1 MGGTVT
7 PSLFNVNEDNP
18 TGLPVESSIFTEG
31 GSLLEKASL
40 RQPGAILLV
49 SCYELGHQPIGIALP
64 MGFLEQAG
72 YAPASLDIAV
82 EKVDL
87 ERIKQA
93 RFVGISVPM
102 HTALRLGVRVAELVR
117 ETNPSCHICF
127 YGLYASLNAEYLLEL
142 FSPARP
148 RRDDPLQPG
157 ATGTPTRPFPFADS
171 VIGGEYEAPLVQVL
185 EALER
190 GDSLEHV
197 EGVSH
202 RGKIVGPHLKRLPFA
217 VPSRNGLPPLERYAH
232 LERDGA
238 QHVVGY
244 VEASR
249 GCLHHCLH
257 CPIVPVY
264 EGRFFIVPA
273 EVVLEDIRRQVRAG
287 ATHITFGDPD
297 FLNGPGHSLSI
308 VRAMRAE
315 FPRVTFDFTAKV
327 EHILKHRSIFSEL
340 GSLGCLFVI
349 SAVES
354 FSDLVLTKL
363 EKGHTRADVFAAL
376 EIVRQAG
383 ITLRA
388 SLVPFTPW
396 ATLDDY
402 LELFDIVESHDLVEA
417 TDPVQYTIRLL
428 VPPGSALLTRS
439 DVRRFLGPLDQAGFQ
454 YQWTHPDPR
463 MDKLHREVSAAVE
476 AAASTSEDPAATFDR
491 LRAIAYRF
499 ADRQPAA
506 PTASRTPSRNRHRPP
521 RLTEPWFCCAEP
533 TERQL
538 HPLHTKGC
546 GEV

>member
-1 MGGTVT
+1 M
-7 PSLFNVNEDNP
+7 
-18 TGLPVESSIFTEG
+18 
-31 GSLLEKASL
+31 LEKASL

-87 ERIKQA
+87 ERIRQA

-127 YGLYASLNAEYLLEL
+127 YGLYASLNAKYLLNNV
-142 FSPARP
+142 
-148 RRDDPLQPG
+148 
-157 ATGTPTRPFPFADS
+157 ADS
-171 VIGGEYEAPLVQVL
+171 VIGGEYEAPLVRVM

-190 GDSLEHV
+190 GDSLANV
-197 EGVSH
+197 EGVSY

-232 LERDGA
+232 LEHDGG
-238 QHVVGY
+238 QRVVGY
-244 VEASR
+244 VETSR

-264 EGRFFIVPA
+264 EGRFFIVPV

-308 VRAMRAE
+308 VRAMHAE
-315 FPRVTFDFTAKV
+315 FPRVTFDFTAKI

-354 FSDLVLTKL
+354 FSDLVLARL

-396 ATLDDY
+396 TTLDDY
-402 LELFDIVESHDLVEA
+402 LELFDIAESHDLVEA

-428 VPPGSALLTRS
+428 IPPGSALLARS
-439 DVRRFLGPLDQAGFQ
+439 DVRRFSGPLDQAGFQ

-491 LRAIAYRF
+491 LRTIAYRF
-499 ADRQPAA
+499 ADRQPPA

>member
-1 MGGTVT
+1 V
-7 PSLFNVNEDNP
+7 
-18 TGLPVESSIFTEG
+18 
-31 GSLLEKASL
+31 LEKALL

-49 SCYELGHQPIGIALP
+49 SCYELGHQPIGIAMP
-64 MGFLEQAG
+64 IGFLERAG
-72 YAPASLDIAV
+72 YAPASLDIAL

-87 ERIKQA
+87 ERVMQA

-102 HTALRLGVRVAELVR
+102 HTALRLGVGVAGLIR

-127 YGLYASLNAEYLLEL
+127 YGLYASLNAKYLLNYV
-142 FSPARP
+142 
-148 RRDDPLQPG
+148 
-157 ATGTPTRPFPFADS
+157 ADS
-171 VIGGEYEAPLVQVL
+171 VIGGEYETPLVHL
-185 EALER
+185 IEALER
-190 GDSLEHV
+190 GDSLENV
-197 EGVSH
+197 EGISH
-202 RGKIVGPHLKRLPFA
+202 RGTIVGPHLKRLPFA
-217 VPSRNGLPPLERYAH
+217 VPSRNGLPALERYAH
-232 LERDGA
+232 LEHDGG
-238 QHVVGY
+238 QRVVGY

-315 FPRVTFDFTAKV
+315 FPRVTFDFTAKI
-327 EHILKHRSIFSEL
+327 EHLLKHRVIFSEL

-354 FSDLVLTKL
+354 FSDFVLAKL

-383 ITLRA
+383 ITLRP

-402 LELFDIVESHDLVEA
+402 LELFEIVESHDLIDA

-428 VPPGSALLTRS
+428 IPPGSALLTRS

-463 MDKLHREVSAAVE
+463 MDKLQQEVSAAVE
-476 AAASTSEDPAATFDR
+476 AAASTSEDPVATFDR

-499 ADRQPAA
+499 ANRQPPA
-506 PTASRTPSRNRHRPP
+506 PTASRTPLRDRRRPP

-533 TERQL
+533 TESQL
-538 HPLHTKGC
+538 RPLHTKGH

>member
-1 MGGTVT
+1 M
-7 PSLFNVNEDNP
+7 
-18 TGLPVESSIFTEG
+18 
-31 GSLLEKASL
+31 LEKASL

-87 ERIKQA
+87 ERIRQA

-127 YGLYASLNAEYLLEL
+127 YGLYASLNAKYLLNNV
-142 FSPARP
+142 
-148 RRDDPLQPG
+148 
-157 ATGTPTRPFPFADS
+157 ADS
-171 VIGGEYEAPLVQVL
+171 VIGGEYEAPLVRVM

-190 GDSLEHV
+190 GDSLANV

-217 VPSRNGLPPLERYAH
+217 VPSRNGLPALERYAH
-232 LERDGA
+232 LEHDGA
-238 QHVVGY
+238 QHIVGY

-264 EGRFFIVPA
+264 EGRFFIVPV

-315 FPRVTFDFTAKV
+315 FPRVTFDFTAKI
-327 EHILKHRSIFSEL
+327 EHLLKHRSIFSEL

-354 FSDLVLTKL
+354 FSDLVLARL

-396 ATLDDY
+396 TTLDDY
-402 LELFDIVESHDLVEA
+402 LELFDIAESRDLVEA

-428 VPPGSALLTRS
+428 IPPGSALLNRS
-439 DVRRFLGPLDQAGFQ
+439 DVHRFLGPLDQAGFQ

-491 LRAIAYRF
+491 LRTIAYRF
-499 ADRQPAA
+499 ADRQPPA

-538 HPLHTKGC
+538 HPLHTKGY

>member
-1 MGGTVT
+1 M
-7 PSLFNVNEDNP
+7 
-18 TGLPVESSIFTEG
+18 
-31 GSLLEKASL
+31 LEKALL

-49 SCYELGHQPIGIALP
+49 SCYELGHQPIGIAMP
-64 MGFLEQAG
+64 IGFLERAG
-72 YAPASLDIAV
+72 YAPASLDIAL

-87 ERIKQA
+87 ERVMQA

-102 HTALRLGVRVAELVR
+102 HTALRLGVGVAGLIR

-127 YGLYASLNAEYLLEL
+127 YGLYASLNAKYLLNYV
-142 FSPARP
+142 
-148 RRDDPLQPG
+148 
-157 ATGTPTRPFPFADS
+157 ADS
-171 VIGGEYEAPLVQVL
+171 VIGGEYETPLVHL
-185 EALER
+185 IEALER
-190 GDSLEHV
+190 GDSLENV
-197 EGVSH
+197 EGISH
-202 RGKIVGPHLKRLPFA
+202 RGTIVGPHLKRLPFA
-217 VPSRNGLPPLERYAH
+217 VPSRNGLPALERYAH
-232 LERDGA
+232 LEHDGG
-238 QHVVGY
+238 QRVVGY

-315 FPRVTFDFTAKV
+315 FPRVTFDFTAKI
-327 EHILKHRSIFSEL
+327 EHLLKHRVIFSEL

-354 FSDLVLTKL
+354 FSDFVLAKL

-383 ITLRA
+383 ITLRP

-396 ATLDDY
+396 TTLDDY
-402 LELFDIVESHDLVEA
+402 LELFEIVESRDLIDA
-417 TDPVQYTIRLL
+417 TDAVQYTIRLL
-428 VPPGSALLTRS
+428 IPPGSALLTRS

-463 MDKLHREVSAAVE
+463 MDKLQQEVSAAVE
-476 AAASTSEDPAATFDR
+476 AAASTSEDPVATFDR

-499 ADRQPAA
+499 ANRQPPA
-506 PTASRTPSRNRHRPP
+506 PTASRTPLRDRRRPP

-533 TERQL
+533 TESQL
-538 HPLHTKGC
+538 RPLHTKGH

>member
-1 MGGTVT
+1 MHQ
-7 PSLFNVNEDNP
+7 S
-18 TGLPVESSIFTEG
+18 
-31 GSLLEKASL
+31 GS
-40 RQPGAILLV
+40 ILLV
-49 SCYELGHQPIGIALP
+49 SCYELGHPPFALASP
-64 MGFLEQAG
+64 VAFLQRAG
-72 YAPASLDIAV
+72 YSPSVLDLSV
-82 EKVDL
+82 TPFDEEKV
-87 ERIKQA
+87 A
-93 RFVGISVPM
+93 RATFVGISVPM
-102 HTALRLGVRVAELVR
+102 HTALRLGVRVAERVR
-117 ETNPSCHICF
+117 EISPSCHICF
-127 YGLYASLNAEYLLEL
+127 YGLYASLNAEYLLQL
-142 FSPARP
+142 FTPARP
-148 RRDDPLQPG
+148 RR
-157 ATGTPTRPFPFADS
+157 AETRPFPFADS
-171 VIGGEYEAPLVQVL
+171 VIGGEYEAPLVQL
-185 EALER
+185 IEALER
-190 GDSLEHV
+190 GDPLENV
-197 EGVSH
+197 EGASH
-202 RGKIVGPHLKRLPFA
+202 RGKVVGPHLKRLPFA
-217 VPSRNGLPPLERYAH
+217 IPSRNGLPALERYAH

-238 QHVVGY
+238 QRVVGY

-273 EVVLEDIRRQVRAG
+273 EVVLEDVRRQVRAG

-308 VRAMRAE
+308 VRAMHAE
-315 FPRVTFDFTAKV
+315 FPRLTFDFTAKI
-327 EHILKHRSIFSEL
+327 EHLLKHRLIFSEL

-354 FSDLVLTKL
+354 FSDHVLAKL

-376 EIVRQAG
+376 AIVRQAG

-396 ATLDDY
+396 TTLDDY
-402 LELFDIVESHDLVEA
+402 LELFEIAESRDLVDA

-428 VPPGSALLTRS
+428 IPPGSALLTRS

-499 ADRQPAA
+499 ADRQPVH
-506 PTASRTPSRNRHRPP
+506 PMASGTPSRDRHRPP

-538 HPLHTKGC
+538 HPLH
-546 GEV
+546 

>member
-1 MGGTVT
+1 M
-7 PSLFNVNEDNP
+7 
-18 TGLPVESSIFTEG
+18 VERF
-31 GSLLEKASL
+31 SL

-49 SCYELGHQPIGIALP
+49 SCYELGPRRLGLALP
-64 MGFLEQAG
+64 MGFLAQAG

-87 ERIKQA
+87 ERITQA

-117 ETNPSCHICF
+117 ETNPSSHICF
-127 YGLYASLNAEYLLEL
+127 YGLYASLNAEYLLNYV
-142 FSPARP
+142 
-148 RRDDPLQPG
+148 
-157 ATGTPTRPFPFADS
+157 ADS
-171 VIGGEYEAPLVQVL
+171 VIGGEYEAPLVQL
-185 EALER
+185 IEALER
-190 GDSLEHV
+190 GDSLANV
-197 EGVSH
+197 EGASH

-217 VPSRNGLPPLERYAH
+217 IPSRNGLPALERYAH

-264 EGRFFIVPA
+264 EGRFFIVPV

-287 ATHITFGDPD
+287 ATHIPFGDPD
-297 FLNGPGHSLSI
+297 FLNGPGHSSSI
-308 VRAMRAE
+308 VRAMHAQ
-315 FPRVTFDFTAKV
+315 FPRVTFDFTAKI
-327 EHILKHRSIFSEL
+327 EHILKHRVNFSEL

-354 FSDLVLTKL
+354 FSDVVLTKL

-388 SLVPFTPW
+388 SLVSFTPW

-402 LELFDIVESHDLVEA
+402 LELFDIVESHDLIDA
-417 TDPVQYTIRLL
+417 TDAVQYTIRLL
-428 VPPGSALLTRS
+428 IPPGSALLTRS

-454 YQWTHPDPR
+454 YQCTHPVLR
-463 MDKLHREVSAAVE
+463 LHKLHQKVSAVVE
-476 AAASTSEDPAATFDR
+476 AAARTSEDPVATFDR
-491 LRAIAYRF
+491 LRATAYRF
-499 ADRQPAA
+499 TDRQPPA
-506 PTASRTPSRNRHRPP
+506 PTASRTQSFDRRRPP

-533 TERQL
+533 TESQL
-538 HPLHTKGC
+538 HPLHTKGY

>member
-1 MGGTVT
+1 V
-7 PSLFNVNEDNP
+7 
-18 TGLPVESSIFTEG
+18 
-31 GSLLEKASL
+31 LEKASL

-87 ERIKQA
+87 ERIRQA

-127 YGLYASLNAEYLLEL
+127 YGLYASLNAKYLLNNV
-142 FSPARP
+142 
-148 RRDDPLQPG
+148 
-157 ATGTPTRPFPFADS
+157 ADS
-171 VIGGEYEAPLVQVL
+171 VIGGEYEAPLVRVM

-190 GDSLEHV
+190 GDSLANV

-232 LERDGA
+232 LEHDGG
-238 QHVVGY
+238 QRVVGY
-244 VEASR
+244 VETSR

-264 EGRFFIVPA
+264 EGRFFIVPV

-315 FPRVTFDFTAKV
+315 FPRVTFDFTAKI

-354 FSDLVLTKL
+354 FSDLVLARL

-396 ATLDDY
+396 TTLDDY
-402 LELFDIVESHDLVEA
+402 LELFDIAESRDLVEA

-428 VPPGSALLTRS
+428 IPPGSALLNRS
-439 DVRRFLGPLDQAGFQ
+439 DVHRFLGPLDQAGFQ

-506 PTASRTPSRNRHRPP
+506 LTASRTPSRDRQRPP

-538 HPLHTKGC
+538 HPLHTKGY

>member
-1 MGGTVT
+1 M
-7 PSLFNVNEDNP
+7 
-18 TGLPVESSIFTEG
+18 
-31 GSLLEKASL
+31 LEKALL

-49 SCYELGHQPIGIALP
+49 SCYELGHQPIGIAMP
-64 MGFLEQAG
+64 IGFLERAG
-72 YAPASLDIAV
+72 YAPASLDIAL

-87 ERIKQA
+87 ERVMQA

-102 HTALRLGVRVAELVR
+102 HTALRLGVGVAGLIR

-127 YGLYASLNAEYLLEL
+127 YGLYASLNAKYLLNYV
-142 FSPARP
+142 
-148 RRDDPLQPG
+148 
-157 ATGTPTRPFPFADS
+157 ADS
-171 VIGGEYEAPLVQVL
+171 VIGGEYETPLVHL
-185 EALER
+185 IEALER
-190 GDSLEHV
+190 GDSLENV
-197 EGVSH
+197 EGISH
-202 RGKIVGPHLKRLPFA
+202 RGTIVGPHLKRLPFA
-217 VPSRNGLPPLERYAH
+217 VPSRNGLPALERYAH
-232 LERDGA
+232 LEHDGG
-238 QHVVGY
+238 QRVVGY

-273 EVVLEDIRRQVRAG
+273 EVVLEDIHRQVRAG

-315 FPRVTFDFTAKV
+315 FPRVTFDFTAKI
-327 EHILKHRSIFSEL
+327 EHLLKHRVIFSEL

-354 FSDLVLTKL
+354 FSDFVLAKL

-376 EIVRQAG
+376 EIVRRAG
-383 ITLRA
+383 ITLRP

-402 LELFDIVESHDLVEA
+402 LELFEIVESHDLIDA

-428 VPPGSALLTRS
+428 IPPGSALLTRS

-463 MDKLHREVSAAVE
+463 MDKLHQEVSAAVE
-476 AAASTSEDPAATFDR
+476 AAASTSEDPVATFDR

-499 ADRQPAA
+499 ADRQPPA
-506 PTASRTPSRNRHRPP
+506 PTASRTPSRDRRRPP

-533 TERQL
+533 TESQL
-538 HPLHTKGC
+538 RPLHTKGY

>member
-1 MGGTVT
+1 M
-7 PSLFNVNEDNP
+7 
-18 TGLPVESSIFTEG
+18 
-31 GSLLEKASL
+31 
-40 RQPGAILLV
+40 V
-49 SCYELGHQPIGIALP
+49 SCYELGHQPIGVALP

-72 YAPASLDIAV
+72 FAPAGLDIAV
-82 EKVDL
+82 QEVDL
-87 ERIKQA
+87 ERITQA

-127 YGLYASLNAEYLLEL
+127 YGLYASLNAGYLLQL

-157 ATGTPTRPFPFADS
+157 ATGTPTRPFPLADS
-171 VIGGEYEAPLVQVL
+171 VIGGEYEAPLVRL
-185 EALER
+185 IEALER
-190 GDSLEHV
+190 GDSLEGV

-202 RGKIVGPHLKRLPFA
+202 RGRIVGPHLKRLLFA
-217 VPSRNGLPPLERYAH
+217 VPSRNGLPALERYAH

-249 GCLHHCLH
+249 GCLHRCLH

-264 EGRFFIVPA
+264 DGRFFIVPQ
-273 EVVLEDIRRQVRAG
+273 EVVVEDIRRQVGAG

-315 FPRVTFDFTAKV
+315 FPRVTFDFTAKI
-327 EHILKHRSIFSEL
+327 EHILKHRVIFPEL

-354 FSDLVLTKL
+354 FSDLVLAKL
-363 EKGHTRADVFAAL
+363 EKGHTRADVLAVL
-376 EIVRQAG
+376 EIVRRAG

-402 LELFDIVESHDLVEA
+402 IEMFDIVDSHDLLDA
-417 TDPVQYTIRLL
+417 TDPVQYAIRLL
-428 VPPGSALLTRS
+428 IPPGSALLARS
-439 DVRRFLGPLDQAGFQ
+439 DVHRFLGPLDQAGFQ
-454 YQWTHPDPR
+454 YRWTHPDPR
-463 MDKLHREVSAAVE
+463 MEKLPREVSAAVE
-476 AAASTSEDPAATFDR
+476 AAARAGEDPAATFDR

-499 ADRQPAA
+499 ADRQLPA
-506 PTASRTPSRNRHRPP
+506 PTASRTRSRDWRRPP

-533 TERQL
+533 TESQL
-538 HPLHTKGC
+538 RPLHTKGY